1 MSSYVGI
8 DVSKATLA
16 VCVQPNARSVTL
28 PNSPEGFRR
37 LVDWLPRRGVENVL
51 LEATGG
57 YEREVMKALL
67 VAGLPVTRVNPRRAR
82 AFAIAAGKTAK
93 TDPIDA
99 ALLARMAE
107 LVKAP
112 ASAPDPLREEL
123 RALVQRREQLTQHRD
138 DERRRLRQA
147 TLPRVR
153 DSLIDAIGGLRRQIR
168 LFDRAIGEH
177 TRRLNDALSLRFSA
191 IKGLGPVTVAGLLA
205 YVPELG
211 QLDRRQIAALVGL
224 APYNT
229 DSGQRTGKRCIRGGR
244 GPIRRVLYM
253 ACWSIVRHQP
263 HFKARYAQL
272 RARGKCAKVA
282 LVACMR
288 ILIIRLNAMVR
299 DQTEWRVDPA

>member
-1 MSSYVGI
+1 MHP
-8 DVSKATLA
+8 KAK
-16 VCVQPNARSVTL
+16 SVTV
-28 PNSPEGFRR
+28 PNSPEGFQR
-37 LVDWLPRRGVENVL
+37 LVDWLPRKGIENVL

-67 VAGLPVTRVNPRRAR
+67 VAGMPVTRINPRRAR

-112 ASAPDPLREEL
+112 ACAPDPLREEL
-123 RALVQRREQLTQHRD
+123 RLLVQRREQLTRHRD

-153 DSLIDAIGGLRRQIR
+153 DSLIDAIGYLRKQIRQIER
-168 LFDRAIGEH
+168 VIVDL
-177 TRRLNDALSLRFSA
+177 TRRLNDALSQQFSA
-191 IKGLGPVTVAGLLA
+191 IKGLGPVTVASLLA

-229 DSGQRTGKRCIRGGR
+229 DSGQRTGKRSIRGGR
-244 GPIRRVLYM
+244 APIRRVLYM

-263 HFKARYAQL
+263 YFKARYAQM

>member
-99 ALLARMAE
+99 ALLASHGR
-107 LVKAP
+107 
-112 ASAPDPLREEL
+112 
-123 RALVQRREQLTQHRD
+123 T
-138 DERRRLRQA
+138 RQG
-147 TLPRVR
+147 T
-153 DSLIDAIGGLRRQIR
+153 
-168 LFDRAIGEH
+168 
-177 TRRLNDALSLRFSA
+177 
-191 IKGLGPVTVAGLLA
+191 
-205 YVPELG
+205 
-211 QLDRRQIAALVGL
+211 
-224 APYNT
+224 
-229 DSGQRTGKRCIRGGR
+229 GQRSR
-244 GPIRRVLYM
+244 P
-253 ACWSIVRHQP
+253 
-263 HFKARYAQL
+263 
-272 RARGKCAKVA
+272 
-282 LVACMR
+282 
-288 ILIIRLNAMVR
+288 
-299 DQTEWRVDPA
+299 PA

>member
-1 MSSYVGI
+1 MATYVGI

-16 VCVQPNARSVTL
+16 VCVQPKARSVTL
-28 PNSPEGFRR
+28 SNSPEGLRQ
-37 LVDWLPRRGVENVL
+37 LLDWLPRRGIENVL

-82 AFAIAAGKTAK
+82 AFAIAAGKSAK

-112 ASAPDPLREEL
+112 IGTSDPMREEL

-147 TLPRVR
+147 TLPCVR
-153 DSLIDAIGGLRRQIR
+153 DSLIDAIGCLRRQIR
-168 LFDRAIGEH
+168 QFDRAIGDLTH
-177 TRRLNDALSLRFSA
+177 RFNGALTQQLSA
-191 IKGLGPVTVAGLLA
+191 VKGLGPVTVASLLA

-211 QLDRRQIAALVGL
+211 QLDRRQIAALTGL
-224 APYNT
+224 APYNS
-229 DSGQRTGKRCIRGGR
+229 DSGQRAGKRSICGGR
-244 GPIRRVLYM
+244 APIRRVLYM

-263 HFKARYAQL
+263 HFKARYARL

-288 ILIIRLNAMVR
+288 ILIVRLNAIVR
-299 DQTEWRVDPA
+299 DQAEWRIDPV

>member
-1 MSSYVGI
+1 MATYVGI

-16 VCVQPNARSVTL
+16 VYMHPEARSVTL
-28 PNSPEGFRR
+28 PNTPEGFQR
-37 LVDWLPRRGVENVL
+37 LVEWLPRKGVENVL

-112 ASAPDPLREEL
+112 ACAPDPLREEL
-123 RALVQRREQLTQHRD
+123 RVLVQRREQLTQHRD

-147 TLPRVR
+147 TLPWVR
-153 DSLIDAIGGLRRQIR
+153 DSLIDAIGYLHKQIR
-168 LFDRAIGEH
+168 QVERAIADIVS
-177 TRRLNDALSLRFSA
+177 RLNDALSQQLSA
-191 IKGLGPVTVAGLLA
+191 IKGFGHVTVASLLA

-229 DSGQRTGKRCIRGGR
+229 DSGQRTGKRSIRGGR
-244 GPIRRVLYM
+244 APIRRVLYM

-299 DQTEWRVDPA
+299 DQTEWRIDPA